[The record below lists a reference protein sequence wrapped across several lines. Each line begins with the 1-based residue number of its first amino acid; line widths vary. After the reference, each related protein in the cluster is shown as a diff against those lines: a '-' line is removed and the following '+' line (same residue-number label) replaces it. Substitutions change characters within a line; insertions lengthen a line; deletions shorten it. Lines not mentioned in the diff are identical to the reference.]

1 MKKVILF
8 LCAALLALSGCEPQS
23 IHYVYKDLGFYYS
36 PEFSIFE
43 ETGTAD
49 GLRLRMGLD
58 EDNEMRMTIREMD
71 ISGMTWEDRQ
81 ACVRE
86 LGESLYE
93 DFRGDDSYVLDSE
106 PYFWACGKDRFS
118 DPDPEVNYRYEGTHS
133 GKPCL
138 GSITVKMVGPYLVTM
153 LYEAATR
160 DNKDLLVDIDYSL
173 KLLD

>member
-1 MKKVILF
+1 
-8 LCAALLALSGCEPQS
+8 
-23 IHYVYKDLGFYYS
+23 
-36 PEFSIFE
+36 
-43 ETGTAD
+43 
-49 GLRLRMGLD
+49 MGLD

-71 ISGMTWEDRQ
+71 IS
-81 ACVRE
+81 
-86 LGESLYE
+86 
-93 DFRGDDSYVLDSE
+93 
-106 PYFWACGKDRFS
+106 
-118 DPDPEVNYRYEGTHS
+118 DPNPEVNYRYEGTHS